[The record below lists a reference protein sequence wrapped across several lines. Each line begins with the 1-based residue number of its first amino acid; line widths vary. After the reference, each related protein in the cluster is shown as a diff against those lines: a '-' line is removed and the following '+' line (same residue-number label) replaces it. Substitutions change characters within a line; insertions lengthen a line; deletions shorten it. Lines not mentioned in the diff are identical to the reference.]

1 MEIAQPT
8 GPTGRFAFFSN
19 NTDVIMGIAAMAI
32 LMVMIIPIPAMLLD
46 LFLTFN
52 ITFALLILLVGLYVL
67 RPLDFSSFPSVL
79 LLATLFR
86 LSLNIASTRLILLHG
101 NEGIHAAGSV
111 IKAFGSFVVGGNY
124 VVGLIVF
131 IILVVVNFVV
141 ITKGAG
147 RIAEVA
153 ARFTLDA
160 MPGKQMSIDA
170 DLNAGLIDEDEARTR
185 RQLISRES
193 EYYGAMD
200 GANKFVRGDAIA
212 GIVIT
217 LINIAAGFT
226 IGVFQNGM
234 SFAEAA
240 QNYTLLTIGDGLV
253 SQVPALIIST
263 GAGIVVSRAGADT
276 NLGKEIGSQ
285 LLLNPRTMGVAAAI
299 LFAFG
304 LIPGLPTIPFFMLG
318 MVSALVAYLVIQTEK
333 QRKQE
338 ADLVHAQPEEEADV
352 QPQDIF
358 QPLPPLDILGL
369 EIGYGLIPLVD
380 VQQDGELL
388 DRIKSIRQQIAHD
401 IGIIVPSIHIQDNM
415 QLKPGEYRIL
425 LKGNE
430 VARGDLMMNHYLAMN
445 PGGEVDSVKGVPT
458 VEPTYGIEALWIKEQ
473 HREEAIAKGYTVV
486 DLSTVM
492 TTHLSD
498 IIRRHAYELIGRQEV
513 QSLLDTLK
521 ETHPKVVEELVPNQM
536 SLGGVVK
543 VMQNLLAEQVPVRDF
558 LTVVEAIAD
567 WAPTIKNLDQLTEYV
582 RQALFRTITKQ
593 YQTENGDVMVISLAQ
608 PLERKIAESIE
619 RTEQGEFLAIE
630 PPVAQLMMQKLAV
643 QLEKFAPLN
652 LQPVVLCSTQIRLH
666 FKKLVDRFIPNLTV
680 LSYDEI
686 MANVKIQSIGV
697 VELSNE
703 D

>member
-1 MEIAQPT
+1 
-8 GPTGRFAFFSN
+8 
-19 NTDVIMGIAAMAI
+19 
-32 LMVMIIPIPAMLLD
+32 
-46 LFLTFN
+46 
-52 ITFALLILLVGLYVL
+52 
-67 RPLDFSSFPSVL
+67 
-79 LLATLFR
+79 
-86 LSLNIASTRLILLHG
+86 
-101 NEGIHAAGSV
+101 
-111 IKAFGSFVVGGNY
+111 
-124 VVGLIVF
+124 
-131 IILVVVNFVV
+131 
-141 ITKGAG
+141 
-147 RIAEVA
+147 
-153 ARFTLDA
+153 
-160 MPGKQMSIDA
+160 
-170 DLNAGLIDEDEARTR
+170 
-185 RQLISRES
+185 
-193 EYYGAMD
+193 
-200 GANKFVRGDAIA
+200 
-212 GIVIT
+212 
-217 LINIAAGFT
+217 
-226 IGVFQNGM
+226 
-234 SFAEAA
+234 
-240 QNYTLLTIGDGLV
+240 
-253 SQVPALIIST
+253 
-263 GAGIVVSRAGADT
+263 
-276 NLGKEIGSQ
+276 
-285 LLLNPRTMGVAAAI
+285 
-299 LFAFG
+299 
-304 LIPGLPTIPFFMLG
+304 
-318 MVSALVAYLVIQTEK
+318 
-333 QRKQE
+333 
-338 ADLVHAQPEEEADV
+338 
-352 QPQDIF
+352 
-358 QPLPPLDILGL
+358 
-369 EIGYGLIPLVD
+369 
-380 VQQDGELL
+380 
-388 DRIKSIRQQIAHD
+388 
-401 IGIIVPSIHIQDNM
+401 M

-430 VARGDLMMNHYLAMN
+430 VARGDLMRDHYLAMN
-445 PGGEVDSVKGVPT
+445 PGGEVGSVKGVPT

-486 DLSTVM
+486 DLATVM

-498 IIRRHAYELIGRQEV
+498 IIRKHAYELIGRQEV

-593 YQTENGDVMVISLAQ
+593 YQTEAGDVMVISLAQ